1 MPIMNAPMETCSDIN
16 ELQIVS
22 HNSLFNDEI
31 SLFSPIIIMPAF
43 GNWSFIEKFCSINYT
58 NNLRGFALISVL
70 NISNRCF
77 DSSLGEF
84 NTITRKFANFL
95 TREK

>member
-84 NTITRKFANFL
+84 NAITRKFANFL
-95 TREK
+95 AREK

>member
-1 MPIMNAPMETCSDIN
+1 MPIMNAPMETCSDTN

-22 HNSLFNDEI
+22 HNSLFSDEI

-70 NISNRCF
+70 NISLVTDVLILPSENLMR
-77 DSSLGEF
+77 SLENLPIF
-84 NTITRKFANFL
+84 
-95 TREK
+95 